1 VIPGRAI
8 LVAAAVL
15 ATSVAPGVAHAVRA
29 STIVVKAPTVL
40 NMSGSDIYCS
50 LNPQPTGGPTV
61 ACFHLPDPSATR
73 RKGYATV
80 ASEAFV
86 AVEPPG
92 TTKPN
97 KLLPNPLLASVP
109 RISGGSAHGN
119 RVIALNL
126 RDGALV
132 SGTHMVVTVQTAK
145 GGGNAMGVIYVD
157 GKGNPI
163 PGTYSIGIS
172 NHYVTI
178 VKVAAKGAATAVV
191 FRHSVYR

>member
-1 VIPGRAI
+1 MSAWRAVV
-8 LVAAAVL
+8 LAAAALAAVAAPAAAL
-15 ATSVAPGVAHAVRA
+15 AART

-50 LNPQPTGGPTV
+50 LNPQSTGGPTV
-61 ACFHLPDPSATR
+61 ACFHLPNPSATK

-97 KLLPNPLLASVP
+97 KLLPNPLLSSVP
-109 RISGGSAHGN
+109 RIGGGSSHGN
-119 RVIALNL
+119 RVIALSL

-132 SGTHMVVTVQTAK
+132 SGTHMVVTVQPAK
-145 GGGNAMGVIYVD
+145 GGGDAMGVIYID

-178 VKVAAKGAATAVV
+178 VKVVAKGAAPAVV
-191 FRHSVYR
+191 YRHSVY

>member
-1 VIPGRAI
+1 MSPRRST

-15 ATSVAPGVAHAVRA
+15 ATAVAPGAARAVRT

-50 LNPQPTGGPTV
+50 LNPQVSGGPTV
-61 ACFHLPDPSATR
+61 ACFHLPNPAATK
-73 RKGYATV
+73 RKAYATV

-109 RISGGSAHGN
+109 PKSGGSAHGN

-126 RDGALV
+126 QDGALV
-132 SGTHMVVTVQTAK
+132 SGTQMVVTVQTAK
-145 GGGNAMGVIYVD
+145 GGGNTMGVV
-157 GKGNPI
+157 
-163 PGTYSIGIS
+163 
-172 NHYVTI
+172 
-178 VKVAAKGAATAVV
+178 
-191 FRHSVYR
+191 

>member
-1 VIPGRAI
+1 MSSRRAV
-8 LVAAAVL
+8 LLAAAAL
-15 ATSVAPGVAHAVRA
+15 AAVIAPGAGFGART

-50 LNPQPTGGPTV
+50 LNPQASGGPTV
-61 ACFHLPDPSATR
+61 ACFHLPDPTTTR

-80 ASEAFV
+80 ATEAFV

-97 KLLPNPLLASVP
+97 KLLPNPL
-109 RISGGSAHGN
+109 ISSIPKITGGSAHGN

-157 GKGNPI
+157 GKGDPI
-163 PGTYSIGIS
+163 RGTYSIGLS

-178 VKVAAKGAATAVV
+178 VKLTEKGTASVV
-191 FRHSVYR
+191 YRHSVY

>member
-1 VIPGRAI
+1 MSPRRAV
-8 LVAAAVL
+8 LFAGAVFAAAV
-15 ATSVAPGVAHAVRA
+15 VAGSALGVRT

-50 LNPQPTGGPTV
+50 LNPQASGGPTV
-61 ACFHLPDPSATR
+61 ACFHLPNPAATK

-92 TTKPN
+92 TTRPN
-97 KLLPNPLLASVP
+97 KLLPNPLLSSIP
-109 RISGGSAHGN
+109 RIGGGSAHGN

-132 SGTHMVVTVQTAK
+132 SGTHMVVTVQPAK

-178 VKVAAKGAATAVV
+178 VKLSAKGTPAVV
-191 FRHSVYR
+191 YRHSVY

>member
-1 VIPGRAI
+1 MSFRRLSLGAAAA
-8 LVAAAVL
+8 LVAAL
-15 ATSVAPGVAHAVRA
+15 APAAAPGART

-50 LNPQPTGGPTV
+50 LNPQASGGPTV
-61 ACFHLPDPSATR
+61 SCFHLPNPAATK

-86 AVEPPG
+86 AITPPG

-97 KLLPNPLLASVP
+97 KLLPNPLFSSIPKIA
-109 RISGGSAHGN
+109 GGSAHGD

-126 RDGALV
+126 QDGALV

-157 GKGNPI
+157 SKGNPI
-163 PGTYSIGIS
+163 PGSYSIGIS

-178 VKVAAKGAATAVV
+178 VKVGPTGTPSV
-191 FRHSVYR
+191 VYRHPVY